1 MIMELP
7 PGERP
12 PDIPLPVYWL
22 ASLILWISGWKYAG
36 GHPNVPKM
44 IIAAGPHTTNWDGF
58 WYLVMTAKMR
68 MRTHVIIKAELTR
81 VPVVGWIFRL
91 FGGIP
96 VDRKSSQ
103 NLVEQ
108 IVKEFNR
115 REKLALVIA
124 PEGTRKR
131 TEFWRAGFY
140 WIAHQA
146 DVPIA
151 LAIMDYK
158 KKTLG
163 FYGLI
168 KTTGDIH
175 ADMEVIAKVFH
186 EHAGP
191 KNPENFGPIRVRI
204 ERPPGGINAG
214 RDGAE

>member
-1 MIMELP
+1 MIIEPP

-22 ASLILWISGWKYAG
+22 ASLILWIAGWKYVG
-36 GHPNVPKM
+36 GLPNVPKM
-44 IIAAGPHTTNWDGF
+44 VIAAAPHTTNWDGF

-68 MRTHVIIKAELTR
+68 LRAHVIMKSELVG

-96 VDRKSSQ
+96 VERKSSQ

-108 IVKEFNR
+108 MVQAFKR
-115 REKLALVIA
+115 RERLALVIA

-163 FYGLI
+163 FYGML

-175 ADMEVIAKVFH
+175 ADMEVIAAIVAQ
-186 EHAGP
+186 HAVP

-204 ERPPGGINAG
+204 ERPPSGIEG
-214 RDGAE
+214 RSDRAE

>member
-1 MIMELP
+1 MIIDPL

-22 ASLILWISGWKYAG
+22 ASFILWIAGWRYAG
-36 GHPNVPKM
+36 GLPNLPKM
-44 IIAAGPHTTNWDGF
+44 VIAAGPHTTNWDGF

-68 MRTHVIIKAELTR
+68 LRAHVIMKAELTR
-81 VPVVGWIFRL
+81 VPIVGWVFKL

-96 VDRKSSQ
+96 VERKSSQ
-103 NLVEQ
+103 NLVDQ
-108 IVKEFNR
+108 MVQEFKR
-115 REKLALVIA
+115 RDKLALVIA
-124 PEGTRKR
+124 PEGTRKH

-158 KKTLG
+158 NKTLG
-163 FYGLI
+163 FYGVL

-175 ADMEVIAKVFH
+175 ADMEVIAKVFA
-186 EHAGP
+186 EHAVP

-204 ERPPGGINAG
+204 ERPPSGINAG
-214 RDGAE
+214 GDRAE